1 VGSTPRERKARALTM
16 PTTAG
21 LSGPPFRRVATMTGG
36 ARGPRGAP
44 SLDASPSPAP
54 SAAAAT
60 ASPPPSPDLEPEPEL
75 AEGATAAAAVE
86 AVAVA
91 VAAASE
97 DSMEDSSTWCRCC
110 SLSPPGIMVSG
121 PPAQSRRNVAA
132 GPSTLIPD
140 EGVGVEEEEEESGCP
155 SISII
160 FLFIRKNRR

>member
-1 VGSTPRERKARALTM
+1 M

-36 ARGPRGAP
+36 ARGARGPRGAP

-54 SAAAAT
+54 SAAAT

-140 EGVGVEEEEEESGCP
+140 EGVGVEEEEEERAGCP

-160 FLFIRKNRR
+160 F